1 MFSNLSLMFKLN
13 VVAIIFGEIWQ
24 LRECSS
30 GAILLVFVD
39 NRANFP
45 THTMHRSA
53 VNYLYVLIYFFHFR
67 ELCTRNDL
75 TEIRVRVE
83 AAVRSTAYWL
93 AGVKHF
99 CQIHCTITPL
109 RNFS

>member
-45 THTMHRSA
+45 IHTQKRGVPSA
-53 VNYLYVLIYFFHFR
+53 PPEFQKFAYQIYFGR
-67 ELCTRNDL
+67 TIGVL
-75 TEIRVRVE
+75 T
-83 AAVRSTAYWL
+83 
-93 AGVKHF
+93 
-99 CQIHCTITPL
+99 
-109 RNFS
+109 

>member
-39 NRANFP
+39 NRANFH

-53 VNYLYVLIYFFHFR
+53 VPQGLENGLWCPPPAGARLNHR
-67 ELCTRNDL
+67 
-75 TEIRVRVE
+75 
-83 AAVRSTAYWL
+83 WL
-93 AGVKHF
+93 KA
-99 CQIHCTITPL
+99 I
-109 RNFS
+109 

>member
-45 THTMHRSA
+45 LCSLNKTRPSRDPPA
-53 VNYLYVLIYFFHFR
+53 PPASFRKFLI
-67 ELCTRNDL
+67 
-75 TEIRVRVE
+75 
-83 AAVRSTAYWL
+83 
-93 AGVKHF
+93 
-99 CQIHCTITPL
+99 
-109 RNFS
+109 

>member
-53 VNYLYVLIYFFHFR
+53 VR
-67 ELCTRNDL
+67 ENTLLKPPR
-75 TEIRVRVE
+75 
-83 AAVRSTAYWL
+83 
-93 AGVKHF
+93 VKHYS
-99 CQIHCTITPL
+99 HTS
-109 RNFS
+109 NYYAKMS

>member
-53 VNYLYVLIYFFHFR
+53 VHQ
-67 ELCTRNDL
+67 EG
-75 TEIRVRVE
+75 
-83 AAVRSTAYWL
+83 RSSLKIAMHIL
-93 AGVKHF
+93 K
-99 CQIHCTITPL
+99 I
-109 RNFS
+109 

>member
-53 VNYLYVLIYFFHFR
+53 VCHDLHLEQSRMLHEGLY
-67 ELCTRNDL
+67 D
-75 TEIRVRVE
+75 
-83 AAVRSTAYWL
+83 
-93 AGVKHF
+93 
-99 CQIHCTITPL
+99 
-109 RNFS
+109 

>member
-53 VNYLYVLIYFFHFR
+53 VVYSVLFTTHLYIIDCHFKHIEPRLMILIFLDQKLNADSKNISFKIFF
-67 ELCTRNDL
+67 C
-75 TEIRVRVE
+75 
-83 AAVRSTAYWL
+83 
-93 AGVKHF
+93 
-99 CQIHCTITPL
+99 
-109 RNFS
+109 

>member
-53 VNYLYVLIYFFHFR
+53 VSYL
-67 ELCTRNDL
+67 EK
-75 TEIRVRVE
+75 EISV
-83 AAVRSTAYWL
+83 
-93 AGVKHF
+93 VK
-99 CQIHCTITPL
+99 I
-109 RNFS
+109 

>member
-53 VNYLYVLIYFFHFR
+53 VV
-67 ELCTRNDL
+67 D
-75 TEIRVRVE
+75 
-83 AAVRSTAYWL
+83 
-93 AGVKHF
+93 
-99 CQIHCTITPL
+99 L
-109 RNFS
+109 RNQLNASSRSLFSNIQEAQQVRMCTLSNSLPISTLLIAISSILNLD

>member
-45 THTMHRSA
+45 THTMHRS
-53 VNYLYVLIYFFHFR
+53 
-67 ELCTRNDL
+67 
-75 TEIRVRVE
+75 RVTHT
-83 AAVRSTAYWL
+83 STPNHKNQSIEE
-93 AGVKHF
+93 V
-99 CQIHCTITPL
+99 TT
-109 RNFS
+109 

>member
-53 VNYLYVLIYFFHFR
+53 VLKYLVTEKTLDIHLFSTVLQ
-67 ELCTRNDL
+67 
-75 TEIRVRVE
+75 
-83 AAVRSTAYWL
+83 S
-93 AGVKHF
+93 
-99 CQIHCTITPL
+99 
-109 RNFS
+109 